1 MQGDTGW
8 LRSVYRRW
16 ISILRLWNRLILKDD
31 DRLTKWAFNADYEIN
46 QNNWCQDVKH
56 VMSCLGLSNHYENKS
71 VRNLSN
77 ANDRMYAY
85 YSNIW
90 SRNIRQITKLR
101 TYIIFKQSFKTENYV
116 QLKLCKNE
124 RSIPCQLRT
133 GILPL
138 CLETGRYIGEKVE
151 QRLCKLCT
159 AGAVENE
166 IHFLLHC
173 DLYTQIR
180 ENTFSD
186 ISRNHTE
193 LPDIERLCRIVNSQ
207 PRKLAKYLVCAYLLR
222 KRKHF
227 S

>member
-1 MQGDTGW
+1 M
-8 LRSVYRRW
+8 
-16 ISILRLWNRLILKDD
+16 LRLWNRLILKDD

-116 QLKLCKNE
+116 
-124 RSIPCQLRT
+124 
-133 GILPL
+133 
-138 CLETGRYIGEKVE
+138 
-151 QRLCKLCT
+151 
-159 AGAVENE
+159 
-166 IHFLLHC
+166 
-173 DLYTQIR
+173 
-180 ENTFSD
+180 
-186 ISRNHTE
+186 
-193 LPDIERLCRIVNSQ
+193 
-207 PRKLAKYLVCAYLLR
+207 
-222 KRKHF
+222 
-227 S
+227 